1 MLTPKDKLRLEH
13 MRSEAQKVRHKVA
26 GRHRKELDEDDDL
39 AAILAWRLA
48 LIGEAAARVSE
59 SLQNSHPAVPWL
71 QIAGMRNRLIH
82 GYDTIDLD
90 LVWQTIEDDLP
101 PLIAALDTIL
111 SE

>member
-1 MLTPKDKLRLEH
+1 LLTPKDKLRLEH
-13 MRSEAQKVRHKVA
+13 MRSEAQKVRQKVA
-26 GRHRKELDEDDDL
+26 GRCRKELDEDEDL
-39 AAILAWRLA
+39 AAVLAWRLA
-48 LIGEAAARVSE
+48 LIGEAAARVSA
-59 SLQNSHPAVPWL
+59 SLQNRYPTVPWL

-101 PLIAALDTIL
+101 PLIAALDAIL